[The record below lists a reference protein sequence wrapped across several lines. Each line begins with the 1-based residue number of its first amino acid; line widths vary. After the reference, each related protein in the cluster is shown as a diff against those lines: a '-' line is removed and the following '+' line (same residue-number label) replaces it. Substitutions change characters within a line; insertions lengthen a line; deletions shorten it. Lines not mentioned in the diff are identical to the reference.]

1 MSKTIKNCQKPE
13 ILKSFK
19 KEFHFQNQHH
29 KTLGNTIN
37 IDKKRAH
44 QNPRISKFQS
54 WSRGSFW
61 IFQVLFGIPQGTL
74 DMKTSK
80 SF

>member
-37 IDKKRAH
+37 IDKK
-44 QNPRISKFQS
+44 K
-54 WSRGSFW
+54 GS
-61 IFQVLFGIPQGTL
+61 
-74 DMKTSK
+74 SK
-80 SF
+80 SKNFKVLVMVQRFFLDISGSLWNPSRYFGYEDF